1 MNEKK
6 CIYHYTHPIE
16 ENAIG
21 SGVRP
26 YMMLNAFKSIGYD
39 VEEISGYGK
48 ERKKKIKELINK
60 IKNGERYD
68 FLYSESLT
76 CLLYTSFGDIKLM
89 FQTVISVIK

>member
-26 YMMLNAFKSIGYD
+26 YMLSLIH
-39 VEEISGYGK
+39 ISEPTRPY
-48 ERKKKIKELINK
+48 
-60 IKNGERYD
+60 
-68 FLYSESLT
+68 
-76 CLLYTSFGDIKLM
+76 
-89 FQTVISVIK
+89 